1 VLAAYWL
8 PDNIPDDQLLAKV
21 LKINS
26 VARAGLTGNC
36 LASVGVHPSQ
46 ESRAIRRVATA

>member
-21 LKINS
+21 LKLNQER
-26 VARAGLTGNC
+26 ARG
-36 LASVGVHPSQ
+36 
-46 ESRAIRRVATA
+46 